1 MTELKPEIGKT
12 YSTDCGN
19 LFTVVQQLENP
30 LTYLTQ
36 SVHTHG
42 VEGYYQLVYDDLS
55 FWVDDGERETLIEEI
70 TLPQFNFWNA
80 IKPSIDSLFVAISQ
94 ELKIK
99 IIRIHNTSGQEVT
112 IMMDRLF
119 GIDNLISNP
128 REGYWTF
135 HRPME
140 PQCVTVK
147 RND

>member
-12 YSTDCGN
+12 YGTDYGN

-36 SVHTHG
+36 SVHANG
-42 VEGYYQLVYDDLS
+42 VKGYYQLVDDDLS
-55 FWVDDGERETLIEEI
+55 FWEDNSERESLIEEI

-80 IKPSIDSLFVAISQ
+80 IKPSIDGLFVVISQ
-94 ELKIK
+94 ELKIEL
-99 IIRIHNTSGQEVT
+99 IRTHNASGQEVT
-112 IMMDRLF
+112 VMMDRLF

-135 HRPME
+135 HRPMQ
-140 PQCVTVK
+140 PQ
-147 RND
+147 